1 MRAVVLG
8 SGSAGNAVVVESGDG
23 RILVDAG
30 FSCKQIELRM
40 AAVGL
45 DPSQLDAIL
54 ITHEHGDHTKGLDLV
69 SRRYSL
75 PIYLT
80 AGTREG
86 LSLSETSHR
95 RTHLIASGQRVEV
108 SGFAV
113 DPFGLPHD
121 AREPVGFLIEDGA
134 GRRLGLAAD
143 LGSRTQLAW
152 GRLRDLDLLILEA
165 NHDLEMLR
173 NGPYPWALKQRVAG
187 RHGHLSNR
195 EAADGLPELLSDRLR
210 GVALYHLSRTNNL
223 PAVAA
228 ATIGE
233 VLDREGS
240 KAEIT
245 VCGQNEP
252 TAWLEV
258 S

>member
-1 MRAVVLG
+1 MLG
-8 SGSAGNAVVVESGDG
+8 SGSSGNALVIESGEG

-45 DPSQLDAIL
+45 DPRQLDAVL
-54 ITHEHGDHTKGLDLV
+54 ITHEHGDHTQGVDLI
-69 SRRYSL
+69 SRRYGL

-80 AGTREG
+80 AGTRDG
-86 LSLSETSHR
+86 LTLSETAQS
-95 RTHLIASGQRVEV
+95 RTRLIASGRRFEVNGFEVE
-108 SGFAV
+108 
-113 DPFGLPHD
+113 PFGLPHD
-121 AREPVGFLIEDGA
+121 AREPVGFLIEDSA

-195 EAADGLPELLSDRLR
+195 EAADGLPELLNDRLR

-233 VLDREGS
+233 VLLREGC

-245 VCGQNEP
+245 VCSQHQP
-252 TAWLEV
+252 TEWLKV